1 MIDPQIVTTVKVG
14 DLPSEP
20 FLGSDLVPHEV
31 NGNLKKGTITDF
43 ATFLATIIGSS
54 DAVGFRPVTIVDGQT
69 LPSVTPNKNEFIL
82 VGKGTFQNVGG
93 GLPITTTAELNA
105 LVTSGVSWSIGVE
118 IPIQVENDGTAIVP
132 DTYKVSFIYNG
143 STITVPSAVKIR
155 NVYLNKVPCDADE
168 WSQSGTTITVTT
180 AINGDKITL
189 IN

>member
-54 DAVGFRPVTIVDGQT
+54 DAVGFRAVTIVDGQT

-118 IPIQVENDGTAIVP
+118 IPIRVESDGTSI
-132 DTYKVSFIYNG
+132 DTYKTDIIYTG
-143 STITVPSAVKIR
+143 ATITVPSGVKIR
-155 NVYLNKVPCDADE
+155 NVYLNQMPAYASD

-180 AINGDKITL
+180 ALNGDLITL
-189 IN
+189 VN

>member
-14 DLPSEP
+14 ELASEP
-20 FLGSDLVPHEV
+20 FLGSDLIPHEV

-82 VGKGTFQNVGG
+82 VGKGTFPNVGG

-118 IPIQVENDGTAIVP
+118 IPIQVESDGTAI
-132 DTYKVSFIYNG
+132 DTYKADIIYSG
-143 STITVPSAVKIR
+143 ATITVPSGVKIR
-155 NVYLNKVPCDADE
+155 NVYLNQVPAYASD

>member
-118 IPIQVENDGTAIVP
+118 IPIQIESDGTSI
-132 DTYKVSFIYNG
+132 DTYKTDSMYTG
-143 STITVPSAVKIR
+143 ATIKVPSGVKIR
-155 NVYLNKVPCDADE
+155 NVYLNQVPAYASD

-180 AINGDKITL
+180 ALNGDKITL

>member
-118 IPIQVENDGTAIVP
+118 IPIQVESDGTAI
-132 DTYKVSFIYNG
+132 DTYKADIIYSG
-143 STITVPSAVKIR
+143 ATITVPSGVKIR
-155 NVYLNKVPCDADE
+155 NVYLNQVPAYASD

-180 AINGDKITL
+180 ALNGDLITL
-189 IN
+189 VN

>member
-1 MIDPQIVTTVKVG
+1 MIDPQTVTTVKVG
-14 DLPSEP
+14 DLPNEP

-93 GLPITTTAELNA
+93 GSQITTTAELNA

-118 IPIQVENDGTAIVP
+118 IPIQVESDGTTI
-132 DTYKVSFIYNG
+132 DTYKTDIVYTGVAVI
-143 STITVPSAVKIR
+143 VPPDIKIR
-155 NVYLNKVPCDADE
+155 NVYLNQVPCYASD
-168 WSQSGTTITVTT
+168 WSQSGTKITVTT

>member
-20 FLGSDLVPHEV
+20 FLGSDLIPHEV

-118 IPIQVENDGTAIVP
+118 IPIQVESDGTAI
-132 DTYKVSFIYNG
+132 DTYKADIIYSG
-143 STITVPSAVKIR
+143 ATITVPSGVKIR
-155 NVYLNKVPCDADE
+155 NVYLNQVPAYASD

-180 AINGDKITL
+180 ALNGDKITL

>member
-20 FLGSDLVPHEV
+20 FLGSDLIPHEV

-118 IPIQVENDGTAIVP
+118 IPIQVESDGTAI
-132 DTYKVSFIYNG
+132 DTYKADIIYSG
-143 STITVPSAVKIR
+143 ATITVPSGVKIR
-155 NVYLNKVPCDADE
+155 NVYLNQVPAYASD

-180 AINGDKITL
+180 ALDGDKITL

>member
-14 DLPSEP
+14 ELASEP
-20 FLGSDLVPHEV
+20 FLGSDLIPHEV
-31 NGNLKKGTITDF
+31 NGNLKNGTITDF

-118 IPIQVENDGTAIVP
+118 IPIQVESDGTAI
-132 DTYKVSFIYNG
+132 DTYKADVIYTG
-143 STITVPSAVKIR
+143 ATITVPSGVKIR
-155 NVYLNKVPCDADE
+155 NVYLNQVPCYASD
-168 WSQSGTTITVTT
+168 WSQSGNTITVTT
-180 AINGDKITL
+180 ALNGDLITL
-189 IN
+189 VN

>member
-31 NGNLKKGTITDF
+31 NGNLKNGTITDF
-43 ATFLATIIGSS
+43 ANFLATIIGSS
-54 DAVGFRPVTIVDGQT
+54 DAVGFGPVPIVDGQT
-69 LPSVTPNKNEFIL
+69 LPSVTQNKNEFIL

-118 IPIQVENDGTAIVP
+118 IPIQVESDGTSI
-132 DTYKVSFIYNG
+132 DTYKTDIIYTG
-143 STITVPSAVKIR
+143 ATITVPSGVKIR
-155 NVYLNKVPCDADE
+155 NVYLNQMPAYASDR
-168 WSQSGTTITVTT
+168 SQSGNTITVAT
-180 AINGDKITL
+180 AINGDIITL

>member
-14 DLPSEP
+14 ELASEP
-20 FLGSDLVPHEV
+20 FLGSDLIPHEV

-82 VGKGTFQNVGG
+82 VGKGTFPNVGG
-93 GLPITTTAELNA
+93 GSPITTTAELNA

-118 IPIQVENDGTAIVP
+118 IPIQVESDGTAI
-132 DTYKVSFIYNG
+132 DTYKADIIYSG
-143 STITVPSAVKIR
+143 ATITVPSGVKIR
-155 NVYLNKVPCDADE
+155 NVYLNQVPAYASD

-180 AINGDKITL
+180 ALNGDKITL

>member
-54 DAVGFRPVTIVDGQT
+54 DAVGFRPVTIVYGQT

-118 IPIQVENDGTAIVP
+118 IPIQVESDGTAI
-132 DTYKVSFIYNG
+132 DTYKIDIIYSG
-143 STITVPSAVKIR
+143 ATITVPSDVKIR
-155 NVYLNKVPCDADE
+155 NVYLNKVPCYASD

-180 AINGDKITL
+180 ALNGDKITL

>member
-82 VGKGTFQNVGG
+82 VGKGTFPNVGG

-118 IPIQVENDGTAIVP
+118 IPIQVESDGT
-132 DTYKVSFIYNG
+132 
-143 STITVPSAVKIR
+143 
-155 NVYLNKVPCDADE
+155 
-168 WSQSGTTITVTT
+168 
-180 AINGDKITL
+180 
-189 IN
+189 

>member
-31 NGNLKKGTITDF
+31 NGNHKKGTIPDF

-105 LVTSGVSWSIGVE
+105 LVTSGVGWSIGVE
-118 IPIQVENDGTAIVP
+118 IPIQVESDGTAI
-132 DTYKVSFIYNG
+132 DTYKTDIIYTG
-143 STITVPSAVKIR
+143 ATITVPSGVKIR
-155 NVYLNKVPCDADE
+155 NVYLNQMPAYASD

>member
-105 LVTSGVSWSIGVE
+105 FVTSGVSWSIGVE
-118 IPIQVENDGTAIVP
+118 IPIQVESDGTAI
-132 DTYKVSFIYNG
+132 DTYKADIIYSG
-143 STITVPSAVKIR
+143 ATITVPSGVKIR
-155 NVYLNKVPCDADE
+155 NVYLNQVPAYASD

-180 AINGDKITL
+180 ALNGDKITL

>member
-1 MIDPQIVTTVKVG
+1 MIDPNLVTTVKVG
-14 DLPSEP
+14 QLPSEP

-118 IPIQVENDGTAIVP
+118 IPIQVESDGTAI
-132 DTYKVSFIYNG
+132 DTYKTDIIYTG
-143 STITVPSAVKIR
+143 ATITVPSGVKIR
-155 NVYLNKVPCDADE
+155 NVYLNQVPCYASE

-180 AINGDKITL
+180 AQNGDKITL

>member
-43 ATFLATIIGSS
+43 ATFLSTIIGSS

-118 IPIQVENDGTAIVP
+118 IPIRVESDGTSI
-132 DTYKVSFIYNG
+132 DTYKIDIIYSG
-143 STITVPSAVKIR
+143 AAITVPSGVKIR
-155 NVYLNKVPCDADE
+155 NVYLNQMPAYASD

>member
-14 DLPSEP
+14 GLPSEP

-118 IPIQVENDGTAIVP
+118 IPIQVESDGTAI
-132 DTYKVSFIYNG
+132 DTYKIDIIYSG
-143 STITVPSAVKIR
+143 ATITVPSWVKIR
-155 NVYLNKVPCDADE
+155 NVYLNQVPAYASD

>member
-14 DLPSEP
+14 ELASEP
-20 FLGSDLVPHEV
+20 FLGSDLIPHEV

-118 IPIQVENDGTAIVP
+118 IPIQVESDGTAI
-132 DTYKVSFIYNG
+132 DTYKADIIYSG
-143 STITVPSAVKIR
+143 ATITVPSGVKIR
-155 NVYLNKVPCDADE
+155 NVYLNQVPAYASD

-180 AINGDKITL
+180 ALNGDKITL

>member
-14 DLPSEP
+14 ELASEP
-20 FLGSDLVPHEV
+20 FLGSDLIPHEV

-118 IPIQVENDGTAIVP
+118 IPIQVESDGTAI
-132 DTYKVSFIYNG
+132 DTYKTDIIYSG
-143 STITVPSAVKIR
+143 ATITVPSGVKIR
-155 NVYLNKVPCDADE
+155 NVYLNQVPAYASD

-180 AINGDKITL
+180 AINGDLITL
-189 IN
+189 VN

>member
-118 IPIQVENDGTAIVP
+118 IPIQVESDGTAI
-132 DTYKVSFIYNG
+132 DTYKTDIIYTG
-143 STITVPSAVKIR
+143 ATITVPSGVKIR
-155 NVYLNKVPCDADE
+155 NVYLNQVPAYASD

-180 AINGDKITL
+180 ALNGDKITL

>member
-118 IPIQVENDGTAIVP
+118 IPIRVESDGTAI
-132 DTYKVSFIYNG
+132 DTYKTDIIYTG
-143 STITVPSAVKIR
+143 ATITVPSGVKIR
-155 NVYLNKVPCDADE
+155 NVYLNQMPAYASD

-180 AINGDKITL
+180 ALNGDKITL

>member
-54 DAVGFRPVTIVDGQT
+54 DAVGFRAVTIVDGQT

-118 IPIQVENDGTAIVP
+118 IPIQVESDGTAI
-132 DTYKVSFIYNG
+132 DTYKTDIIYSG
-143 STITVPSAVKIR
+143 ATITVPSGVKIR

-168 WSQSGTTITVTT
+168 WSQSGNIITVTT
-180 AINGDKITL
+180 ALNGDKITL

>member
-1 MIDPQIVTTVKVG
+1 MIDPNLVTTVKVG
-14 DLPSEP
+14 ELPSEP
-20 FLGSDLVPHEV
+20 FLGSNLIPHEV

-118 IPIQVENDGTAIVP
+118 IPIQVESDGTAI
-132 DTYKVSFIYNG
+132 DTYKADVIYTG
-143 STITVPSAVKIR
+143 ATITVPSGVKIR
-155 NVYLNKVPCDADE
+155 NVYINQIPCYASD

-180 AINGDKITL
+180 AQNGDKITL

>member
-14 DLPSEP
+14 ELASEP
-20 FLGSDLVPHEV
+20 FLGSDLIPHEV

-118 IPIQVENDGTAIVP
+118 IPIQVESDGTAI
-132 DTYKVSFIYNG
+132 DTYKADIIYSG
-143 STITVPSAVKIR
+143 ATITVPSGVKIR
-155 NVYLNKVPCDADE
+155 NVYLNQVPCYASD

-180 AINGDKITL
+180 ALNGDLITL
-189 IN
+189 VN

>member
-14 DLPSEP
+14 NLPSEP

-82 VGKGTFQNVGG
+82 VGKGTFPNVGG

-118 IPIQVENDGTAIVP
+118 IPIQVESDGTAI
-132 DTYKVSFIYNG
+132 DTYKADIIYSG
-143 STITVPSAVKIR
+143 ATITVPSGVKIR
-155 NVYLNKVPCDADE
+155 NVYLNQVPAYASD

-180 AINGDKITL
+180 AINGDLITL
-189 IN
+189 VN

>member
-14 DLPSEP
+14 ELASEP
-20 FLGSDLVPHEV
+20 FLGSDLIPHEV

-118 IPIQVENDGTAIVP
+118 IPIQVESDGTAI
-132 DTYKVSFIYNG
+132 DTYKTDIIYTG
-143 STITVPSAVKIR
+143 ATITVPSGVKIR
-155 NVYLNKVPCDADE
+155 NVYLNQVPAYASD

>member
-14 DLPSEP
+14 ELASEP
-20 FLGSDLVPHEV
+20 FLGSDLIPHEV

-118 IPIQVENDGTAIVP
+118 IPIQVESDGTAI
-132 DTYKVSFIYNG
+132 DTYKIDIIYN
-143 STITVPSAVKIR
+143 SATITVPSGVKIR
-155 NVYLNKVPCDADE
+155 NVYLNQVPAYASD

-180 AINGDKITL
+180 ALNGDLITL
-189 IN
+189 VN

>member
-20 FLGSDLVPHEV
+20 FLGSDLIPHEV

-118 IPIQVENDGTAIVP
+118 IPIQVESDGTAI
-132 DTYKVSFIYNG
+132 DTYKTDIIYTG
-143 STITVPSAVKIR
+143 ATITVPSGVKIR
-155 NVYLNKVPCDADE
+155 NVYLNQMPAYASD

-180 AINGDKITL
+180 ALNGDLITL
-189 IN
+189 VN

>member
-118 IPIQVENDGTAIVP
+118 IPIQVESDGTSI
-132 DTYKVSFIYNG
+132 DTYKVDVIYTG
-143 STITVPSAVKIR
+143 SAITVPSGVKIR
-155 NVYLNKVPCDADE
+155 NVYVGQIPTKASDWTQTSTSVNITSAI
-168 WSQSGTTITVTT
+168 SG
-180 AINGDKITL
+180 DLITL
-189 IN
+189 VN

>member
-118 IPIQVENDGTAIVP
+118 IPIQVESDGTAI
-132 DTYKVSFIYNG
+132 DTYKTDIIYSG
-143 STITVPSAVKIR
+143 ATITVPSGVKIR
-155 NVYLNKVPCDADE
+155 NVYLNQMPAYASD

-180 AINGDKITL
+180 ALNGDKITL

>member
-1 MIDPQIVTTVKVG
+1 MIDPQIVTPVKVG
-14 DLPSEP
+14 GLASEP
-20 FLGSDLVPHEV
+20 FLGSDLIPHEV

-82 VGKGTFQNVGG
+82 VGKGTFPNVGG

-118 IPIQVENDGTAIVP
+118 IPIQVESDGTAI
-132 DTYKVSFIYNG
+132 DTYKADIIYSG
-143 STITVPSAVKIR
+143 ATITVPSGVKIR
-155 NVYLNKVPCDADE
+155 NVYLNQVPVYASD

-180 AINGDKITL
+180 ALNGDKITL
-189 IN
+189 VN

>member
-14 DLPSEP
+14 ELASEP
-20 FLGSDLVPHEV
+20 FLGSDLIPHEV

-118 IPIQVENDGTAIVP
+118 IPIQVESDGTAI
-132 DTYKVSFIYNG
+132 DTYKTDIIYTG
-143 STITVPSAVKIR
+143 ATITVPSGVKIR
-155 NVYLNKVPCDADE
+155 NVYLNQMPAYASD

-180 AINGDKITL
+180 ALNGDKITL